1 MGRVPKLGST
11 LWPSA
16 TAATCFCH
24 RVDFIAKYLGGLRE
38 QEKRIKCLESQ
49 VGRQTGCALL
59 MEQAAGRQAPPTAP
73 HPNIQTHGLHP
84 GSLWLSSRGRA
95 GGRWGFR
102 TCTCPTPNSLERPCG
117 LPKGA
122 LETGQPP
129 CRGFCI

>member
-38 QEKRIKCLESQ
+38 QEKRIKRLESQ
-49 VGRQTGCALL
+49 VGRQTRCALL

-84 GSLWLSSRGRA
+84 GSGSAVGA
-95 GGRWGFR
+95 GQGGVGGSGLVPAPP
-102 TCTCPTPNSLERPCG
+102 PTH
-117 LPKGA
+117 
-122 LETGQPP
+122 
-129 CRGFCI
+129 